1 MTKLKSKS
9 AATKRFTISKGGKLM
24 RRSQNSRHLRANK
37 STTQKR
43 RMAEPM
49 TIYKVFAKKIK
60 SMMG

>member
-1 MTKLKSKS
+1 MPKLKTESS
-9 AATKRFTISKGGKLM
+9 ANKRFTISKGGKLM

-43 RMAEPM
+43 RMAAPM
-49 TIYKVFAKKIK
+49 TIYKVFAKKII